1 MSDVQ
6 NPQPDFSGSGAVEY
20 SPTRAQSHGE
30 LEALLARQEEQ
41 LMAIQGVTS
50 VGIGLGPVGGEALVV
65 GVVDAAVAERLP
77 SDIEGVPVMV
87 KVTGAVDALRPR

>member
-6 NPQPDFSGSGAVEY
+6 NPRPDFSGSGAVEH
-20 SPTRAQSHGE
+20 SPTTAQSHGV
-30 LEALLARQEEQ
+30 LESLLARQEAQ

-65 GVVDAAVAERLP
+65 GVVDAAVAARLP
-77 SDIEGVPVMV
+77 SNIEGVPVMV
-87 KVTGAVDALRPR
+87 KVTGAVDALRPS